1 MKSNNCMGWLVAAVA
16 AVVGGA
22 VSTTAAADAENAPKV
37 DLAIERKNAGAALV
51 ELGESAGIQI
61 AVPSGIS
68 RQKQLG
74 PITGSYTVVE
84 ALDSLLKDTGLA
96 YHFAGT
102 DSVAIGLDQDEPTAG
117 GAAPEP
123 APAPEPADGN
133 ADDEDVELIVV
144 TGSRLQRQPG
154 QMDRQVT
161 VYDRFEIEASGV
173 TTVEEFMR
181 RLPQSFNAPSS
192 NGAALEGNLFGS
204 TRNYFGAAGVNLR
217 GLGERATL
225 VLIDGRRT
233 ARGGVLGEATDINQI
248 PISMIERVEVLFDG
262 ASAIYGADA
271 VGGVVNVITRKDYQ
285 GVDLRLNHSVPQ
297 AGGAVET
304 SLSIGGTHSWG
315 NENRGSVTLSYEY
328 LTRDHLDG
336 SDRDLQFS
344 TETSVDNPPYAWP
357 PNIQHT
363 TEYDFVTRT
372 SVPVP
377 LFLLDADG
385 NPVPVGDP
393 TGVTEVYRTRYP
405 DDADGDLT
413 LADFKGLQVEAGSR
427 AEAGLGLIPGR
438 DEHSIRVSGRQELSD
453 RLEVS
458 GAISL
463 TAGDTY
469 ILESNQN
476 HFFGA
481 EPLME
486 SPWGTRGTPHTP
498 FQSRVRLWGEFD
510 FLPDVER
517 FTEKEAL
524 SAHVAV
530 DGRFREAWEWEAV
543 ASRSLSE
550 NRGLH
555 LNAVDRSRLT
565 CLGSPF
571 IAQCSVD
578 PRLGAL
584 NVFQLPYFGLASE
597 EEFVE
602 VFIDPRA
609 RTVNESTDTEYG
621 FTVRGPLFKAPG
633 GPAQS
638 LFGISRRAEVTDLYD
653 ETRGASDGADSWF
666 GVFPTLGGDP
676 NLDRGYDHEMTRDT
690 DSVSFELNVPLF
702 GGDNARPGFKGLD
715 VTFSARYDDVTSGGG
730 RIIETSCCPL
740 ALVSETPVT
749 LTDAITAWSSGFVWQ
764 PTDWLRFRAN
774 VNSAYA
780 APPLASYVKP
790 TTRTL
795 RTFTFRPADSFAPL
809 LDENG
814 NPITVDIVGYHGGNP
829 ELLPES
835 NTSRSFGFDL
845 TPEAIPNLVARV
857 NFHWNE
863 LVDRIGNWQPKF
875 RGFTPEAFN
884 ADAPGIEIDEETGRL
899 VWPNSGQRAN
909 LGRVHTNGIDVDLT
923 YFVESPLVDIDLR
936 LDYGYLDESTWRLVD
951 DCGPQSRDCSQD
963 AYGEPVDVV
972 GSVPLWVH
980 DETTDFFVTAP
991 FDVAPRHRFDLRVG
1005 WAWRGWRVDATKS
1018 YQSQTVKGTSRYD
1031 SSLGERFKGSNTVTA
1046 ANPVNLVV
1054 LYDFDKADR
1063 KPDILRHTRVRLSVP
1078 NIFNDNASFD
1088 LQPRFASDPGGV
1100 FDSVASRPRGRAFT
1114 LTIDKKFARD

>member
-1 MKSNNCMGWLVAAVA
+1 MKSNNCIGWLIA
-16 AVVGGA
+16 AVVAG
-22 VSTTAAADAENAPKV
+22 TTATTVADDAENAPKV

-102 DSVAIGLDQDEPTAG
+102 DSVAIGLDQDEPTGG
-117 GAAPEP
+117 GAASVPEP
-123 APAPEPADGN
+123 EPEPADGD

-173 TTVEEFMR
+173 TTMEEFMR
-181 RLPQSFNAPSS
+181 RIPQSFNAPSS

-225 VLIDGRRT
+225 ILIDGRRT

-297 AGGAVET
+297 EGGAVET

-315 NENRGSVTLSYEY
+315 SENRGSVTVSYEY

-357 PNIQHT
+357 PNIQST
-363 TEYDFVTRT
+363 SRYDFATGT

-393 TGVTEVYRTRYP
+393 TGVTEVFRTRYP
-405 DDADGDLT
+405 EDADGDLT

-438 DEHSIRVSGRQELSD
+438 DDHAIRVGARQELSD

-476 HFFGA
+476 HFMSA
-481 EPLME
+481 APLNE
-486 SPWGTRGTPHTP
+486 SPWGTTGTPHTP
-498 FQSRVRLWGEFD
+498 FQSQVQMWGEFQ

-524 SAHVAV
+524 SGHIAI

-543 ASRSLSE
+543 ASHALSE

-565 CLGSPF
+565 CVGSPF
-571 IAQCSVD
+571 VNQCSVD
-578 PRLGAL
+578 PRLGTL
-584 NVFQLPYFGLASE
+584 NAFHLPYFGLGSE

-638 LFGISRRAEVTDLYD
+638 LVSISRRAEVTYLYD
-653 ETRGASDGADSWF
+653 ETGTPGGFDSTDSWF

-676 NLDRGYDHEMTRDT
+676 DIQRGYSNEMTRDT

-702 GGDNARPGFKGLD
+702 GGDNARPGLKGLD

-730 RIIETSCCPL
+730 RFIETSCCPL
-740 ALVSETPVT
+740 ALISETPVT
-749 LTDAITAWSSGFVWQ
+749 VTDAIKAWSSGFVWQ

-774 VNSAYA
+774 VNTAYA
-780 APPLASYVKP
+780 APPLTSYVKP

-795 RTFTFRPADSFAPL
+795 ATYTFTADSWLPL

-814 NPITVDIVGYHGGNP
+814 VPITVDIVSYYGGNP
-829 ELLPES
+829 ELRPES
-835 NTSRSFGFDL
+835 NTTRSFGFDL

-863 LVDRIGNWQPKF
+863 LVDRIGNWQPRS
-875 RGFTPEAFN
+875 RGITPESLN
-884 ADAPGIEIDEETGRL
+884 ADAPGIDIDAETGRI

-909 LGRVHTNGIDVDLT
+909 LGRVLTNGIDLDVT
-923 YFVESPLVDIDLR
+923 YFMESPFGDIDLR
-936 LDYGYLDESTWRLVD
+936 LDYGYLDESVWRQVD
-951 DCGPQSRDCSQD
+951 DCGPESRNCGYPL
-963 AYGEPVDVV
+963 YGDPVDVV
-972 GSVPLWVH
+972 GSVPLWVY
-980 DETTDFFVTAP
+980 DETTNFFVTAP

-1005 WAWRGWRVDATKS
+1005 WAWQGWRVDVTKS
-1018 YQSQTVKGTSRYD
+1018 YQSQTVKGTSRYE
-1031 SSLGERFKGSNTVTA
+1031 SATGERYQGSNTVTA

-1054 LYDFDKADR
+1054 LYDFDKVER
-1063 KPDILRHTRVRLSVP
+1063 KPEILRHTRVRLSVP
-1078 NIFNDNASFD
+1078 NIFDDNAEFD
-1088 LQPRFASDPGGV
+1088 LQPKFASDPGGL
-1100 FDSVASRPRGRAFT
+1100 FDPVASRPRGRAFT

>member
-1 MKSNNCMGWLVAAVA
+1 MHGGDLAAGATDSRAQRTANKPGRDAWEASRTEWEATRLRGENDVKSNNCIGWLIA
-16 AVVGGA
+16 AVVAG
-22 VSTTAAADAENAPKV
+22 TTATTVADDAENAPKV

-102 DSVAIGLDQDEPTAG
+102 DSVAIGLDQDEPTGG
-117 GAAPEP
+117 GAASVPEP
-123 APAPEPADGN
+123 EPEPADGD

-173 TTVEEFMR
+173 TTMEEFMR
-181 RLPQSFNAPSS
+181 RIPQSFNAPSS

-225 VLIDGRRT
+225 ILIDGRRT

-297 AGGAVET
+297 EGGAVET

-315 NENRGSVTLSYEY
+315 SENRGSVTVSYEY

-357 PNIQHT
+357 PNIQST
-363 TEYDFVTRT
+363 SRYDFATGT

-393 TGVTEVYRTRYP
+393 TGVTEVFRTRYP
-405 DDADGDLT
+405 EDADGDLT

-438 DEHSIRVSGRQELSD
+438 DDHAIRVGARQELSD

-476 HFFGA
+476 HFMSA
-481 EPLME
+481 APLNE
-486 SPWGTRGTPHTP
+486 SPWGTTGTPHTP
-498 FQSRVRLWGEFD
+498 FQSQVQMWGEFQ

-524 SAHVAV
+524 SGHIAI

-543 ASRSLSE
+543 ASHALSE

-565 CLGSPF
+565 CVGSPF
-571 IAQCSVD
+571 VNQCSVD
-578 PRLGAL
+578 PRLGTL
-584 NVFQLPYFGLASE
+584 NAFHLPYFGLGSE

-638 LFGISRRAEVTDLYD
+638 LVSISRRAEVTYLYD
-653 ETRGASDGADSWF
+653 ETGTPGGFDSTDSWF

-676 NLDRGYDHEMTRDT
+676 DIQRGYSNEMTRDT

-702 GGDNARPGFKGLD
+702 GGDNARPGLKGLD

-730 RIIETSCCPL
+730 RFIETSCCPL
-740 ALVSETPVT
+740 ALISETPVT
-749 LTDAITAWSSGFVWQ
+749 VTDAIKAWSSGFVWQ

-774 VNSAYA
+774 VNTAYA
-780 APPLASYVKP
+780 APPLTSYVKP

-795 RTFTFRPADSFAPL
+795 ATYTFRPADSWLPL

-814 NPITVDIVGYHGGNP
+814 VPITVDIVSYYGGNP
-829 ELLPES
+829 ELRPES
-835 NTSRSFGFDL
+835 NTTRSFGFDL

-863 LVDRIGNWQPKF
+863 LVDRIGELAAEVKGNHAGVTEHRCAGHRHRRGNRAHRVAKQWPTRQPGQGVNQRYRSGCHLLHGITFWRYRFAPRLRLLGRERMAAGGRLRSRKQEL
-875 RGFTPEAFN
+875 RLPASMVIPSMSWEAF
-884 ADAPGIEIDEETGRL
+884 
-899 VWPNSGQRAN
+899 
-909 LGRVHTNGIDVDLT
+909 
-923 YFVESPLVDIDLR
+923 
-936 LDYGYLDESTWRLVD
+936 
-951 DCGPQSRDCSQD
+951 
-963 AYGEPVDVV
+963 
-972 GSVPLWVH
+972 PLWVY
-980 DETTDFFVTAP
+980 DETTNFFVTAP

-1005 WAWRGWRVDATKS
+1005 WAWQGWRVDVTKS
-1018 YQSQTVKGTSRYD
+1018 YQSQTVKGTSRYE
-1031 SSLGERFKGSNTVTA
+1031 SATGERYQGSN
-1046 ANPVNLVV
+1046 NR
-1054 LYDFDKADR
+1054 DR
-1063 KPDILRHTRVRLSVP
+1063 
-1078 NIFNDNASFD
+1078 
-1088 LQPRFASDPGGV
+1088 G
-1100 FDSVASRPRGRAFT
+1100 
-1114 LTIDKKFARD
+1114 

>member
-1 MKSNNCMGWLVAAVA
+1 MIFNNFTNLGWITTAIAMA
-16 AVVGGA
+16 FAIVG
-22 VSTTAAADAENAPKV
+22 TAAAAADERKISL
-37 DLAIERKNAGAALV
+37 DIERKNAGAALV

-68 RQKQLG
+68 GEKELG
-74 PITGSYTVVE
+74 PINGRYTVVE
-84 ALDSLLKDTGLA
+84 ALDSMLKDSGLA
-96 YHFAGT
+96 YHFAAN
-102 DSVAIGLDQDEPTAG
+102 DSVAIGLDEAAPDGGGDGG
-117 GAAPEP
+117 GAIDA
-123 APAPEPADGN
+123 AMSD
-133 ADDEDVELIVV
+133 DDEDDDVELIVV
-144 TGSRLQRQPG
+144 TGSRIARQPG

-217 GLGERATL
+217 GLGERTTL
-225 VLIDGRRT
+225 ILIDGRRT

-285 GVDLRLNHSVPQ
+285 GVDVRLNHSVPQ
-297 AGGAVET
+297 GGDAVET
-304 SLSIGGTHSWG
+304 SVSVGGTRSWG
-315 NENRGSVTLSYEY
+315 NENRGSVTVSYEY
-328 LTRDHLDG
+328 LTRDPLDG
-336 SDRDLQFS
+336 DDRDLQFA
-344 TETSVDNPPYAWP
+344 TGASVDDPPYGWP
-357 PNIQHT
+357 PNIQAT
-363 TEYDFVTRT
+363 PRYDFGTGT

-385 NPVPVGDP
+385 NPVPIGDP

-413 LADFKGLQVEAGSR
+413 LVDFKGLQVEPGSR
-427 AEAGLGLIPGR
+427 PEAGLGLIPGR
-438 DEHSIRVSGRQELSD
+438 DDHSWRVSARQELSD

-458 GAISL
+458 GAVSL
-463 TAGDTY
+463 TTGDTY

-481 EPLME
+481 EPLSE
-486 SPWGTRGTPHTP
+486 GWRGTTGTPFTP
-498 FQSRVRLWGEFD
+498 FQNQVQMWGEFE

-524 SAHVAV
+524 SGHIAV
-530 DGRFREAWEWEAV
+530 DGRFREAWEWETV
-543 ASRSLSE
+543 VSRASSV
-550 NRGLH
+550 NKGLH

-571 IAQCSVD
+571 IDQCSVD
-578 PRLGAL
+578 PRLGTL
-584 NVFQLPYFGLASE
+584 NVFHLPWFGLSSE

-609 RTVNESTDTEYG
+609 RTTNESTDTEFA
-621 FTVRGPLFKAPG
+621 FTVRGPLFEAPG

-638 LFGISRRAEVTDLYD
+638 LVSISRRAEVTYLYD
-653 ETRGASDGADSWF
+653 ETGTPGGREAPDQTF
-666 GVFPTLGGDP
+666 GVFPILGGDP
-676 NLDRGYDHEMTRDT
+676 NIRRGYEHEMTRDT

-702 GGDNARPGFKGLD
+702 GGDNARPGLQGFD
-715 VTFSARYDDVTSGGG
+715 VTISARYDDVTSAGG

-740 ALVSETPVT
+740 ELLSETPVT
-749 LTDAITAWSSGFVWQ
+749 KEDAITAWSAGFVWQ

-780 APPLASYVKP
+780 APPLTSYVKP

-795 RTFTFRPADSFAPL
+795 ATHTFRPADSWLPL

-814 NPITVDIVGYHGGNP
+814 MPITADIVAYYGGNP
-829 ELLPES
+829 DLLPES
-835 NTSRSFGFDL
+835 NTTRSFGFDV

-863 LVDRIGNWQPKF
+863 LVDRIADWQPRS
-875 RGFTPEAFN
+875 RGITPEAFN
-884 ADAPGIEIDEETGRL
+884 ADAPGIDIDEETGRL

-909 LGRVHTNGIDVDLT
+909 LGRVRTNGVDLDVT
-923 YFVESPLVDIDLR
+923 YFVDSPFGDLDLR
-936 LDYGYLDESTWRLVD
+936 FDYAYLDESVWWQVD
-951 DCGPQSRDCSQD
+951 DCGPQSRDCGYPV
-963 AYGEPVDVV
+963 YGEPVDVV
-972 GSVPLWVH
+972 EEVPLRVF
-980 DETTDFFVTAP
+980 DESTDFYVTAP

-1005 WAWRGWRVDATKS
+1005 WAWRGWRVDVTKS
-1018 YQSQTVKGTSRYD
+1018 YQSQTVKGTSRYNLQT
-1031 SSLGERFKGSNTVTA
+1031 SERIRGSNTVTA

-1054 LYDFDKADR
+1054 VYDFEKVER

-1078 NIFNDNASFD
+1078 NLFNDNAKFD
-1088 LQPRFASDPGGV
+1088 LQPVFDSDPGGL

-1114 LTIDKKFARD
+1114 LTIDKKFTRD